1 MDEGIRMVGNQP
13 PHARLRAAYSRLPFG
28 ILLTVALVGCSAT
41 TLVPTDE
48 TSINGRAIST
58 TTYKYRDANTGR
70 IVGTVAV
77 TPEMLA
83 WVGVKNLDGAV
94 AQAFDPDGTPLN
106 DKVTIDANGHFL
118 MQGLKDSRPRI
129 FVEADV
135 NGLRFRAVL
144 DAPRKH
150 TDYAIVLDPGSTYLS
165 DKLRRAALDHDVP
178 FDKLDS
184 QRVTQTE
191 TVVNTYMQDGQRRE
205 VLQQTNPDLNA
216 YSFDHF
222 MDSNAPVKIAVYDL
236 SPAILRGWTPP
247 LTDTVPPADLSG
259 LPSPVP
265 TPTPTPGPIGPTPI
279 TTAPSPTP
287 TAIATPPK

>member
-1 MDEGIRMVGNQP
+1 MAGKQSPYAHFSAKI
-13 PHARLRAAYSRLPFG
+13 SRFPVG
-28 ILLTVALVGCSAT
+28 ILLVAVLVGCSAT
-41 TLVPTDE
+41 KLTPTDVTE
-48 TSINGRAIST
+48 INSRSIST
-58 TTYKYRDANTGR
+58 TTYKYRDINIGR

-94 AQAFDPDGTPLN
+94 AQAFDPDGTPLT
-106 DKVTIDANGHFL
+106 DKVTIDADGHFL

-129 FVEADV
+129 FIEADV

-150 TDYAIVLDPGSTYLS
+150 TDYSIVLDPGSTYLS

-178 FDKLDS
+178 FDKLDP
-184 QRVTQTE
+184 QRVKQTE
-191 TVVNTYMQDGQRRE
+191 TVVNTYMLDGQRRE

-247 LTDTVPPADLSG
+247 LTDTFPAVDLGG
-259 LPSPVP
+259 LPSPP
-265 TPTPTPGPIGPTPI
+265 ATPRPSG

-287 TAIATPPK
+287 TAFATPPK